1 MTPAYVRNATLALL
15 LLCAFGITG
24 CDSCS
29 PAEIETPQTIASPE
43 PEPEPE
49 PPADPLKE
57 AREAAEKDAE
67 SGAVAVTDLARIVA
81 ADVEALNNQPK
92 RPVANRPKT
101 EPETGQIDVREVK
114 RIFGMS
120 DIAMRKCYER
130 QLKGNPGLEGK
141 VNLEVLIQGD
151 GTVGSAKAR
160 PGSLNNAA
168 VFDCMERQAKT
179 LKFPSPNGGSVR
191 VNNPYTFSPDF

>member
-1 MTPAYVRNATLALL
+1 MTPTYVRNATFALL
-15 LLCAFGITG
+15 FLSLFGLHG

-29 PAEIETPQTIASPE
+29 PAEIEEPQTIIPQPE

-49 PPADPLKE
+49 PVDPLKE

-67 SGAVAVTDLARIVA
+67 SGAVAVSDLARIVA
-81 ADVEALNNQPK
+81 ADVEVLKNQPQ

-114 RIFGMS
+114 RVFGLS

-141 VNLEVLIQGD
+141 VALEVLIRSD
-151 GTVGSAKAR
+151 GTVGATKAR
-160 PGSLNNAA
+160 GISLNNSA

-179 LKFPSPNGGSVR
+179 LKFPSPSGGAVR